1 LKVSQRILGVRVA
14 HVTGRVSTRFTT
26 SRSFDSGVSV
36 MARVDLFAKIPLI
49 GMTLVFLA
57 MAIVAVT
64 AYLHAGWYS
73 IIGYA
78 IAAVVAVSGFV
89 MTFRDVSDTPGPPE
103 HWDALG
109 NPVDPASPGTE

>member
-1 LKVSQRILGVRVA
+1 MKVSQRNLGVRVA
-14 HVTGRVSTRFTT
+14 LADREGVYSIHQKFT
-26 SRSFDSGVSV
+26 FDSGVSV

-89 MTFRDVSDTPGPPE
+89 MTFRDVSDTPDPPE
-103 HWDALG
+103 RWDARG
-109 NPVDPASPGTE
+109 NPVDPASPGTD